1 MACGAH
7 PRGGRLPIRTS
18 IPAVPK
24 ASRLSHP
31 GHPGIAF
38 AMRSALAAS
47 LVAVQFALLPAA
59 ASAQALA
66 LAPDDTVENVLA
78 AHKGK
83 RVTVKL
89 GPGDELTGVVKLVTP
104 QVVHLSEIAGRELFD
119 AVVDTRRVV
128 AVLVRTR

>member
-1 MACGAH
+1 MRPLSLAA
-7 PRGGRLPIRTS
+7 
-18 IPAVPK
+18 AV
-24 ASRLSHP
+24 
-31 GHPGIAF
+31 
-38 AMRSALAAS
+38 LAAS
-47 LVAVQFALLPAA
+47 LVVPV

-66 LAPDDTVENVLA
+66 VGDGDSVEKVLA
-78 AHKGK
+78 AQKGK

-104 QVVHLSEIAGRELFD
+104 QVVHLGEIAGRELFD